1 MAPQQTNPNSA
12 EKTRKKQK
20 TSISM
25 ADAMRRL
32 RIGTFTFI
40 LIEVLAIGT
49 LLAFYYTKWPDVLY
63 QHMKADYWILGGVI
77 VAFANIMLLWI
88 GEVRLARIRQKSN
101 LDASSVIGN
110 DVQEAY
116 NFGQIG
122 LVVTDENDVVMWTNN
137 LFRERSVDLMDEDIF
152 EWQPALRNF
161 LGSNVPA
168 DMEVKVEVNNR
179 FYAVKYISDAHLFIF
194 RDCTD
199 YETIFNYSRE
209 QGLVIGIIMLD
220 NYSDIAGKTEDDN
233 NDLVSKVRA
242 AIFEYCKTHGVLLR
256 RYRSDS
262 YFVVCNFSSLE
273 QMEKDQF
280 KILETVR
287 MLGKGQN
294 VIPTLSIGIAHDFPD
309 VIKLNEMAS
318 NAIDIAMSRGGD
330 QAIVSKYGE
339 DLKFYGGK
347 TAAIENTGRVQFR
360 SVADSVIGI
369 IRESSNVIVSGHID
383 MDMDALGSCL
393 GVMAICQWC
402 KKPCQIVYDPKLTE
416 KKTRYAFQ
424 RAFPKQEFE
433 KMIISPKEA
442 EDKIRASTLFVV
454 VDVSVPNRVMGSR
467 ALEKASK
474 TIVIDHHR
482 RGENFVDNPV
492 LNYVDP
498 SASSASEILA
508 EFIHYATANPRIEVP
523 PQYATLML
531 SGMFLD
537 TSFFKSKT
545 VGVRTFEAAEIL
557 KEFGA
562 DNSLAD
568 DYLKDEFEEYALV
581 TKIVSTLRTPYTGV
595 CYCISDERDI
605 VERSTLAKVAN
616 QIMSLKDINCC
627 FVIGR
632 IGENETGI
640 SARSDSTVNVQLL
653 CEKIGGGGHFNMAA
667 ASFRNTSVA
676 NVEAKLLDTLD
687 TYLSEAKSDIGG
699 PRP

>member
-1 MAPQQTNPNSA
+1 MAPEPTPRKRDAQ
-12 EKTRKKQK
+12 KKKQK
-20 TSISM
+20 TGISM
-25 ADAMRRL
+25 TEAMRKLRFQTFAFVIIEFAIIAAAL
-32 RIGTFTFI
+32 VFYLLKWPTIIYEKMEPRFWIFGAVSIAFINIIALWISMIRIGS
-40 LIEVLAIGT
+40 
-49 LLAFYYTKWPDVLY
+49 
-63 QHMKADYWILGGVI
+63 
-77 VAFANIMLLWI
+77 
-88 GEVRLARIRQKSN
+88 IRQKSN
-101 LDASSVIGN
+101 LDASSVIGS

-122 LVVTDENDVVMWTNN
+122 LVVTDENDIVMWANS
-137 LFRERSVDLMDEDIF
+137 LFRERAIDIIDQQIF
-152 EWQPALRNF
+152 EWQPALKNF
-161 LGSNVPA
+161 LGVNVPSN
-168 DMEVKVEVNNR
+168 MEVKIEVNGR
-179 FYAVKYISDAHLFIF
+179 FYNVKYISDAHLFLF
-194 RDCTD
+194 RDTTD
-199 YETIFNYSRE
+199 YESIFTYSRE
-209 QGLVIGIIMLD
+209 QALVIGIIMLD

-233 NDLVSKVRA
+233 NDLVSKVRQ
-242 AIFEYCKTHGVLLR
+242 AIFEYCKYHGVLLR

-262 YFVVCNFSSLE
+262 YFVVCNFAALE
-273 QMEKDQF
+273 RMQKDQF

-287 MLGKGQN
+287 ALGRGQN

-309 VIKLNEMAS
+309 AIKLNEMAS

-360 SVADSVIGI
+360 SVADSIIGI
-369 IRESSNVIVSGHID
+369 IRESSNVIVSGHKD
-383 MDMDALGSCL
+383 MDMDALGACL
-393 GVMAICQWC
+393 GVMAICHWLQ
-402 KKPCQIVYDPKLTE
+402 KPCQIVFDPKLTE

-433 KMIISPKEA
+433 KMVITPKEA
-442 EDKIRASTLFVV
+442 EEKIRPSTVFVV
-454 VDVSVPNRVMGSR
+454 VDVSVPDRIMGQR

-482 RGENFVDNPV
+482 RGEDFVENPV

-508 EFIHYATANPRIEVP
+508 EFIHYATANPRIEI
-523 PQYATLML
+523 PQAYATIML

-537 TSFFKSKT
+537 TGFFKSKA

-562 DNSLAD
+562 DNSVAD

-595 CYCISDERDI
+595 CYCVSDDHDI
-605 VERSTLAKVAN
+605 VEKATLAKVAN
-616 QIMSLKDINCC
+616 QIMSLKDISCC

-632 IGENETGI
+632 VNENETGI
-640 SARSDSTVNVQLL
+640 SARSDGTVNVQLL
-653 CEKIGGGGHFNMAA
+653 CEKMGGGGHFNMAA
-667 ASFRNTSVA
+667 ASFLSTPVA
-676 NVEAKLLDTLD
+676 GVEHKLLDILD
-687 TYLSEAKSDIGG
+687 TYLSEARSDIGG
-699 PRP
+699 RRQ

>member
-1 MAPQQTNPNSA
+1 MAPEPTPRKRDAQ
-12 EKTRKKQK
+12 KKKQK
-20 TSISM
+20 TGISM
-25 ADAMRRL
+25 TEAMRKLRFQTFAFVIIEFAIIAAAL
-32 RIGTFTFI
+32 VFYLLKWPTIIYEKMEPRFWIFGAVSIAFINIIALWISMIRIGS
-40 LIEVLAIGT
+40 
-49 LLAFYYTKWPDVLY
+49 
-63 QHMKADYWILGGVI
+63 
-77 VAFANIMLLWI
+77 
-88 GEVRLARIRQKSN
+88 IRQKSN
-101 LDASSVIGN
+101 LDASSVIGS

-122 LVVTDENDVVMWTNN
+122 LVVTDENDIVMWANS
-137 LFRERSVDLMDEDIF
+137 LFRERAIDIIDQQIF
-152 EWQPALRNF
+152 EWQPALKNF
-161 LGSNVPA
+161 LGVNVPSN
-168 DMEVKVEVNNR
+168 MEVKIEVNGR
-179 FYAVKYISDAHLFIF
+179 FYNVKYISDAHLFLF
-194 RDCTD
+194 RDSTD
-199 YETIFNYSRE
+199 YESIFTYSRE
-209 QGLVIGIIMLD
+209 QALVIGIIMLD

-233 NDLVSKVRA
+233 NDLVSKVRQ
-242 AIFEYCKTHGVLLR
+242 AIFEYCKYHGVLLR

-262 YFVVCNFSSLE
+262 YFVVCNFAALE
-273 QMEKDQF
+273 RMQKDQF

-287 MLGKGQN
+287 ALGRGQN

-309 VIKLNEMAS
+309 AIKLNEMAS

-360 SVADSVIGI
+360 SVADSIIGI
-369 IRESSNVIVSGHID
+369 IRESSNVIVSGHKD
-383 MDMDALGSCL
+383 MDMDALGACL
-393 GVMAICQWC
+393 GVMAICHWLQ
-402 KKPCQIVYDPKLTE
+402 KPCQIVFDPKLTE

-433 KMIISPKEA
+433 KMVITPKEA
-442 EDKIRASTLFVV
+442 EEKIRPSTVFVV
-454 VDVSVPNRVMGSR
+454 VDVSVPDRIMGQR

-482 RGENFVDNPV
+482 RGEDFVENPV

-508 EFIHYATANPRIEVP
+508 EFIHYATANPRIEI
-523 PQYATLML
+523 PQAYATIML

-537 TSFFKSKT
+537 TGFFKSKA

-562 DNSLAD
+562 DNSVAD

-595 CYCISDERDI
+595 CYCVSDDHDI
-605 VERSTLAKVAN
+605 VEKATLAKVAN
-616 QIMSLKDINCC
+616 QIMSLKDISCC

-632 IGENETGI
+632 VNENETGI
-640 SARSDSTVNVQLL
+640 SARSDGTVNVQLL
-653 CEKIGGGGHFNMAA
+653 CEKMGGGGHFNMAA
-667 ASFRNTSVA
+667 ASFLSTPVA
-676 NVEAKLLDTLD
+676 GVEHKLLDILD
-687 TYLSEAKSDIGG
+687 TYLSEARSDIGG
-699 PRP
+699 RRQ

>member
-1 MAPQQTNPNSA
+1 MAPNQTTPSKNELA
-12 EKTRKKQK
+12 RKRQK

-32 RIGTFTFI
+32 RVSTFAFV
-40 LIEVLAIGT
+40 LIEIVILA
-49 LLAFYYTKWPDVLY
+49 LALTVYFTKWPPIVYDN
-63 QHMKADYWILGGVI
+63 MKPEYWIFGSVG
-77 VAFANIMLLWI
+77 VAFVNIMLLWLSEI
-88 GEVRLARIRQKSN
+88 RLASIRQKSN

-122 LVVTDENDVVMWTNN
+122 LVVTDENDIVMWTNN
-137 LFRERSVDLMDEDIF
+137 LFRERNIDLMDEDIF
-152 EWQPALRNF
+152 EWQPALKNF
-161 LGSNVPA
+161 LGSNVPS
-168 DMEVKVEVNNR
+168 DMEVKVEANGR
-179 FYAVKYISDAHLFIF
+179 FYSVKYISDARLFIF
-194 RDCTD
+194 KDCTD
-199 YETIFNYSRE
+199 YESIFNYSRE

-242 AIFEYCKTHGVLLR
+242 AIFEYCKVNGVLLR
-256 RYRSDS
+256 RYRNDS
-262 YFVVCNFSSLE
+262 YFVVCNFAALE
-273 QMEKDQF
+273 KMQKDQF

-287 MLGKGQN
+287 SLGKGQN
-294 VIPTLSIGIAHDFPD
+294 VIPTLSIGVAHDFPD

-330 QAIVSKYGE
+330 QAVVSKYGE

-369 IRESSNVIVSGHID
+369 IRESSNVIVSGHMD

-393 GVMAICQWC
+393 GVMAICNWC
-402 KKPCQIVYDPKLTE
+402 KKPCQIVFDPKLTE

-433 KMIISPKEA
+433 RMVITPKEA

-454 VDVSVPNRVMGSR
+454 VDVSVPNRVMGMR

-482 RGENFVDNPV
+482 RGENFVENPV

-508 EFIHYATANPRIEVP
+508 EFIHYATANPRIEIP
-523 PQYATLML
+523 PQYATIML

-537 TSFFKSKT
+537 TGFFKSKA

-562 DNSLAD
+562 DNAVAD

-595 CYCISDERDI
+595 CYCVSDERDI
-605 VERSTLAKVAN
+605 VEKSTLAKVAN

-632 IGENETGI
+632 TGENETGL

-653 CEKIGGGGHFNMAA
+653 CEKLGGGGHFNMAA
-667 ASFRNTSVA
+667 ASFSNTPVA
-676 NVEAKLLDTLD
+676 VIEGKLLDTLD

-699 PRP
+699 QKI

>member
-1 MAPQQTNPNSA
+1 MAPEPTPRKRDAQ
-12 EKTRKKQK
+12 KKQK
-20 TSISM
+20 TGISM
-25 ADAMRRL
+25 TEAMRKLRFQTFAFIIIEFAIIAAAL
-32 RIGTFTFI
+32 VFYLLKWPTIIYEKMEPRFWIFGAVSIAFINIIALWISMIRIGS
-40 LIEVLAIGT
+40 
-49 LLAFYYTKWPDVLY
+49 
-63 QHMKADYWILGGVI
+63 
-77 VAFANIMLLWI
+77 
-88 GEVRLARIRQKSN
+88 IRQKSN
-101 LDASSVIGN
+101 LDASSVIGS

-122 LVVTDENDVVMWTNN
+122 LVVTDENDIVMWANS
-137 LFRERSVDLMDEDIF
+137 LFRERAIDIIDQQIF
-152 EWQPALRNF
+152 EWQPALKNF
-161 LGSNVPA
+161 LGVNVPSN
-168 DMEVKVEVNNR
+168 MEVKIEVNGR
-179 FYAVKYISDAHLFIF
+179 FYNVKYISDAHLFLF
-194 RDCTD
+194 RDTTD
-199 YETIFNYSRE
+199 YESIFTYSRE
-209 QGLVIGIIMLD
+209 QALVIGIIMLD

-233 NDLVSKVRA
+233 NDLVSKVRQ
-242 AIFEYCKTHGVLLR
+242 AIFEYCKYHGVLLR

-262 YFVVCNFSSLE
+262 YFVVCNFAALE
-273 QMEKDQF
+273 RMQKDQF

-287 MLGKGQN
+287 ALGRGQN

-309 VIKLNEMAS
+309 AIKLNEMAS

-360 SVADSVIGI
+360 SVADSIIGI
-369 IRESSNVIVSGHID
+369 IRESSNVIVSGHKD
-383 MDMDALGSCL
+383 MDMDALGACL
-393 GVMAICQWC
+393 GVMAICHWLQ
-402 KKPCQIVYDPKLTE
+402 KPCQIVFDPKLTE

-433 KMIISPKEA
+433 KMVITPKEA
-442 EDKIRASTLFVV
+442 EEKIRPSTVFVV
-454 VDVSVPNRVMGSR
+454 VDVSVPDRIMGQR

-482 RGENFVDNPV
+482 RGEDFVENPV

-508 EFIHYATANPRIEVP
+508 EFIHYATANPRIEI
-523 PQYATLML
+523 PQAYATIML

-537 TSFFKSKT
+537 TGFFKSKA

-562 DNSLAD
+562 DNSVAD

-595 CYCISDERDI
+595 CYCVSDDHDI
-605 VERSTLAKVAN
+605 VEKATLAKVAN
-616 QIMSLKDINCC
+616 QIMSLKDISCC

-632 IGENETGI
+632 VNENETGI
-640 SARSDSTVNVQLL
+640 SARSDGTVNVQLL
-653 CEKIGGGGHFNMAA
+653 CEKMGGGGHFNMAA
-667 ASFRNTSVA
+667 ASFLSTPVA
-676 NVEAKLLDTLD
+676 GVEHKLLDILD
-687 TYLSEAKSDIGG
+687 TYLSEARSDIGG
-699 PRP
+699 RRQ

>member
-1 MAPQQTNPNSA
+1 MSPEP
-12 EKTRKKQK
+12 TRRKETSKKKQR
-20 TSISM
+20 SGISM
-25 ADAMRRL
+25 AEAMRKLRVQTFVFAFAEIIIVAAAL
-32 RIGTFTFI
+32 VFYLLKWPTVIYEKMEPRYWIFGAVGVAFINIVILWTAEIRIGS
-40 LIEVLAIGT
+40 
-49 LLAFYYTKWPDVLY
+49 
-63 QHMKADYWILGGVI
+63 
-77 VAFANIMLLWI
+77 
-88 GEVRLARIRQKSN
+88 IRQKSN
-101 LDASSVIGN
+101 LDASSVIGS
-110 DVQEAY
+110 DIQEAY

-122 LVVTDENDVVMWTNN
+122 LVVTDENDVVMWANS
-137 LFRERSVDLMDEDIF
+137 LFRDRAIDIIDQPIF
-152 EWQPALRNF
+152 EWQPALKNF
-161 LGSNVPA
+161 LGQNVPS
-168 DMEVKVEVNNR
+168 DMQVKIEVNGHHYN
-179 FYAVKYISDAHLFIF
+179 VKYISDARLFLF
-194 RDCTD
+194 RDSTD
-199 YETIFNYSRE
+199 YESIFAYSRE
-209 QGLVIGIIMLD
+209 QALVIGIIMLD

-242 AIFEYCKTHGVLLR
+242 AIFEYCRSYGVLLR

-262 YFVVCNFSSLE
+262 YFVVCNYASLE
-273 QMEKDQF
+273 KMERDQF

-287 MLGKGQN
+287 ALGRGQN

-360 SVADSVIGI
+360 SVADSIIGI
-369 IRESSNVIVSGHID
+369 IRESSNVIVSGHKD

-393 GVMAICQWC
+393 GVMAICNWLQ
-402 KKPCQIVYDPKLTE
+402 KPCQIVYDPKMAE

-433 KMIISPKEA
+433 KMIIAPKEA
-442 EDKIRASTLFVV
+442 EERIRPSTLFVV
-454 VDVSVPNRVMGSR
+454 VDVSVPDRIMGQR
-467 ALEKASK
+467 ALERASK
-474 TIVIDHHR
+474 AIVIDHHR
-482 RGENFVDNPV
+482 RGEQFVENPV

-508 EFIHYATANPRIEVP
+508 EFIHYATANPRIEIP
-523 PQYATLML
+523 PAYATIML

-537 TSFFKSKT
+537 TSFFKSKA

-595 CYCISDERDI
+595 CYCVSDDHDI
-605 VERSTLAKVAN
+605 VEKATLAKVAN
-616 QIMSLKDINCC
+616 QIMSLKDISCC

-632 IGENETGI
+632 ISEGETGI
-640 SARSDSTVNVQLL
+640 SARSDGTVNVQLL
-653 CEKIGGGGHFNMAA
+653 CEKMGGGGHFNMAA
-667 ASFRNTSVA
+667 ASFQSTPVA
-676 NVEAKLLDTLD
+676 GVEHKLLDILD
-687 TYLSEAKSDIGG
+687 TYLNEAKSDIGG
-699 PRP
+699 RRV

>member
-1 MAPQQTNPNSA
+1 MTEAMRKLRFQTFAFIIIEFAIIAAALVFYLLKWPTIIY
-12 EKTRKKQK
+12 EKMEPRFWIFGAV
-20 TSISM
+20 SIAFINIIALWISM
-25 ADAMRRL
+25 I
-32 RIGTFTFI
+32 RIGS
-40 LIEVLAIGT
+40 
-49 LLAFYYTKWPDVLY
+49 
-63 QHMKADYWILGGVI
+63 
-77 VAFANIMLLWI
+77 
-88 GEVRLARIRQKSN
+88 IRQKSN
-101 LDASSVIGN
+101 FDASSVIGS

-122 LVVTDENDVVMWTNN
+122 LVVTDENDIVMWANS
-137 LFRERSVDLMDEDIF
+137 LFRERAIDIIDQQIF
-152 EWQPALRNF
+152 EWQPALKNF
-161 LGSNVPA
+161 LGVNVPSN
-168 DMEVKVEVNNR
+168 MEVKIEVNGR
-179 FYAVKYISDAHLFIF
+179 FYNVKYISDAHLFLF
-194 RDCTD
+194 RDTTD
-199 YETIFNYSRE
+199 YESIFTYSRE
-209 QGLVIGIIMLD
+209 QALVIGIIMLD

-233 NDLVSKVRA
+233 NDLVSKVRQ
-242 AIFEYCKTHGVLLR
+242 AIFEYCKYHGVLLR

-262 YFVVCNFSSLE
+262 YFVVCNFAALE
-273 QMEKDQF
+273 RMQKDQF

-287 MLGKGQN
+287 ALGRGQN

-309 VIKLNEMAS
+309 AIKLNEMAS

-360 SVADSVIGI
+360 SVVDSIIGI
-369 IRESSNVIVSGHID
+369 IRESSNVIVSGHKD
-383 MDMDALGSCL
+383 MDMDALGACL
-393 GVMAICQWC
+393 GVMAICHWLQ
-402 KKPCQIVYDPKLTE
+402 KPCQIVFDPKLTE

-433 KMIISPKEA
+433 KMVITPKEA
-442 EDKIRASTLFVV
+442 EEKIRPSTVFVV
-454 VDVSVPNRVMGSR
+454 VDVSVPDRIMGQR

-482 RGENFVDNPV
+482 RGEDFVENPV

-508 EFIHYATANPRIEVP
+508 EFIHYATANPRIEI
-523 PQYATLML
+523 PQAYATIML

-537 TSFFKSKT
+537 TGFFKSKA

-562 DNSLAD
+562 DNSVAD

-595 CYCISDERDI
+595 CYCVSDDHDI
-605 VERSTLAKVAN
+605 VEKATLAKVAN
-616 QIMSLKDINCC
+616 QIMSLKDISCC

-632 IGENETGI
+632 VNENETGI
-640 SARSDSTVNVQLL
+640 SARSDGTVNVQLL
-653 CEKIGGGGHFNMAA
+653 CEKMGGGGHFNMAA
-667 ASFRNTSVA
+667 ASFLSTPVA
-676 NVEAKLLDTLD
+676 GVEHKLLDILD
-687 TYLSEAKSDIGG
+687 TYLSEARSDIGG
-699 PRP
+699 RRQ